1 MKKSFKITL
10 IVIGIVIGII
20 LLDTAQA
27 VIFNNS
33 PIIRVT
39 KTYSNFHKKNIGI
52 FVETDIYEGITQ
64 TTRFKWKVNHDD
76 IKSNT
81 DNLKDTYNKVSDY
94 FGDEKVDRSNL
105 GAYSLDEEN
114 NVVVVSLIDNS
125 EEKQEEF
132 IKQTGANSK
141 YIKFEQGGPYT
152 TSSFDFYITKPQV
165 HNDIRFNGYYTAD
178 NRTIYLAGNLGE
190 FYIKEQDN
198 DITLKTYLSTAFQ
211 TFDDGIKH
219 ITDKLE
225 LKDTL
230 RDGGTK
236 IYKSKDKDITMIVCN
251 TTKNDKNILI
261 GDYSM
266 EYTEGDCKN

>member
-10 IVIGIVIGII
+10 IVVGVVLGII

-27 VIFNNS
+27 IIFNNS
-33 PIIRVT
+33 PIIKVT
-39 KTYSNFHKKNIGI
+39 KTYSSMQRKDIGI
-52 FVETDIYEGITQ
+52 FVETYIFDGITKR
-64 TTRFKWKVNHDD
+64 TYFKWEAHTLPIIEKTENLKNTYDKVN
-76 IKSNT
+76 
-81 DNLKDTYNKVSDY
+81 DY
-94 FGDEKVDRSNL
+94 FGDEKADHSNL

-125 EEKQEEF
+125 KEKQEEF
-132 IKQTGANSK
+132 IKRTGVNSK

-152 TSSFDFYITKPQV
+152 TSSFDFYISKPQA
-165 HNDIRFNGYYTAD
+165 HNDIRFNDYYIAD
-178 NRTIYLAGNLGE
+178 NRTIYLAGNIEE
-190 FYIKEQDN
+190 FYVKEEDK
-198 DITLKTYLSTAFQ
+198 DITLKTYLSTTFQ
-211 TFDDGIKH
+211 TLDDGIKH

-230 RDGGTK
+230 NDGGTK

-251 TTKNDKNILI
+251 TIKNDRNILI